1 MFYFANRLSDNL
13 IIMFFNP
20 RGSSVNESKCLRNG
34 KQQHVEQQW
43 HGTNGLSIKVRCI
56 EWQDMKM
63 KMNMKEFCGLRKKS
77 NNLML

>member
-34 KQQHVEQQW
+34 KQQHVEQQ
-43 HGTNGLSIKVRCI
+43 
-56 EWQDMKM
+56 
-63 KMNMKEFCGLRKKS
+63 
-77 NNLML
+77 